1 MQQLHK
7 LQKMMLSHSQQ
18 HQDNNMANTFKN
30 AAAAATGTSEASVY
44 TVPSATTTTV
54 IGLTCAN
61 VTSTSP
67 VKVSIRVFDTSASAH
82 FFIVKNA
89 EVFEGGSLVAV
100 GGDQKLVLETGDIIK
115 VESDTASSI
124 DTIVSV
130 MEQS

>member
-1 MQQLHK
+1 
-7 LQKMMLSHSQQ
+7 
-18 HQDNNMANTFKN
+18 MANTFKN
-30 AAAAATGTSEASVY
+30 AAAAATGTSEVSVY
-44 TVPSATTTTV
+44 TVPSLTTTTV

-67 VKVSIRVFDTSASAH
+67 IKVSIRVYDASATAH
-82 FFIVKNA
+82 FYVVKNA
-89 EVFEGGSLVAV
+89 EIFEGGALVAV

-115 VESDTASSI
+115 IISDTASSI

>member
-1 MQQLHK
+1 
-7 LQKMMLSHSQQ
+7 
-18 HQDNNMANTFKN
+18 MANTFKN
-30 AAAAATGTSEASVY
+30 AASAATGTSEASVY
-44 TVPSATTTTV
+44 TVPSSTTTTV

-67 VKVSIRVFDTSASAH
+67 IKVSIRVYDSSGSAH
-82 FFIVKNA
+82 YYVVKNA
-89 EVFEGGSLVAV
+89 EVFEGGALVAV

-115 VESDTASSI
+115 VVSDTASSV

>member
-1 MQQLHK
+1 
-7 LQKMMLSHSQQ
+7 
-18 HQDNNMANTFKN
+18 MANTFKN
-30 AAAAATGTSEASVY
+30 AAAAATGTSEVSVY
-44 TVPSATTTTV
+44 TVPSSTTTTV
-54 IGLTCAN
+54 IGLTCAI

-67 VKVSIRVFDTSASAH
+67 VKVSIRIYDTSGSAH
-82 FFIVKNA
+82 YYVVKTA

-115 VESDTASSI
+115 VVSDTASSI

>member
-1 MQQLHK
+1 
-7 LQKMMLSHSQQ
+7 
-18 HQDNNMANTFKN
+18 MANTFKN
-30 AAAAATGTSEASVY
+30 AAAAATGTSEALVY
-44 TVPSATTTTV
+44 TVPGATTTTV

-67 VKVSIRVFDTSASAH
+67 IKVSIRVYDSSGTAH
-82 FFIVKNA
+82 FFVVKNA
-89 EVFEGGSLVAV
+89 EVFEGGALVAV

-115 VESDTASSI
+115 VVSDTASSV

>member
-1 MQQLHK
+1 
-7 LQKMMLSHSQQ
+7 
-18 HQDNNMANTFKN
+18 MANTFKN
-30 AAAAATGTSEASVY
+30 AAAAATGTSEVSVY
-44 TVPSATTTTV
+44 TVPSSTTTV

-67 VKVSIRVFDTSASAH
+67 VKVSIRVYDTSASAH

>member
-1 MQQLHK
+1 
-7 LQKMMLSHSQQ
+7 
-18 HQDNNMANTFKN
+18 MANTFKN
-30 AAAAATGTSEASVY
+30 AAAAATGTSEVSVY
-44 TVPSATTTTV
+44 TVPSSTTTTV

-67 VKVSIRVFDTSASAH
+67 VKVSIRLFDTSASAH

-89 EVFEGGSLVAV
+89 EVFEGGALVAV

-115 VESDTASSI
+115 VQSDTASSI

>member
-1 MQQLHK
+1 
-7 LQKMMLSHSQQ
+7 
-18 HQDNNMANTFKN
+18 MANTFKN
-30 AAAAATGTSEASVY
+30 AAAAATGTSEVSVY
-44 TVPSATTTTV
+44 TVPSSTTTTV

-67 VKVSIRVFDTSASAH
+67 VKVSIRVYDASATAH
-82 FFIVKNA
+82 FYVVKNA
-89 EVFEGGSLVAV
+89 EIFEGGALVAV

-115 VESDTASSI
+115 IISDTASSI